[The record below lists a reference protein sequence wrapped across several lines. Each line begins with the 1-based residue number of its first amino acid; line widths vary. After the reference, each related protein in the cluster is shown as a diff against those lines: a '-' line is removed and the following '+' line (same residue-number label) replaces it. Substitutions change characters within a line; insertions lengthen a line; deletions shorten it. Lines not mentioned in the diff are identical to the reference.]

1 MKKYFIAMACL
12 ISFGANAEALS
23 QKAGEQT
30 KQEVKACCKSKE
42 AKPKTDAKADKACCK
57 DKNAKPNQSKPARKD
72 TKSKPQVKMEGFTVI
87 CEFSVVKTDKDTI
100 K

>member
-30 KQEVKACCKSKE
+30 KQEVKACCK
-42 AKPKTDAKADKACCK
+42 

-87 CEFSVVKTDKDTI
+87 CEFPVVKTDKDTI